1 MPEALN
7 PYHTLP
13 RPAVQRGRQGLVIE
27 RSRGKRVLHVGC
39 VDAGLLHERFARG
52 ELMHQ
57 KLAAVASELWGVDV
71 DADGIAFL
79 AAQGFGNLLAGDIC
93 EPETL
98 RQLCDR
104 PFDLIIASEVVEHL
118 ENPGAFLRSARQIMR
133 PGVTELIVTIPN
145 AFGVNTLLWMLRGVE
160 LVHPD
165 HNYWFSY
172 HTASTLLGKCGL
184 YVSEIYPYSLQ
195 KWGWR
200 GQGMAAL
207 SAAAAG
213 TAGAAGTATAHR
225 FSLGGVGAYV
235 RSLPKRLLVS
245 WLYRRSPFFGDGLII
260 VAVVPA
266 PDPPRPAG

>member
-13 RPAVQRGRQGLVIE
+13 RPAVQRGRQALVIE

-57 KLAAVASELWGVDV
+57 KLAAVAGELWGVDV

-79 AAQGFGNLLAGDIC
+79 AAQGFSNLLAGDIC

-104 PFDLIIASEVVEHL
+104 PFELIIASEVLEHL
-118 ENPGAFLRSARQIMR
+118 ANPGAFLKAARQLMR
-133 PGVTELIVTIPN
+133 PGLTELIVTIPN

-172 HTASTLLGKCGL
+172 HTATTLIAKHDLQ
-184 YVSEIYPYSLQ
+184 VREVYPYSMQ
-195 KWGWR
+195 RWGLR
-200 GQGMAAL
+200 RQGRAAVAAPGAASAVSPTAGGL
-207 SAAAAG
+207 SIARAAG
-213 TAGAAGTATAHR
+213 Y
-225 FSLGGVGAYV
+225 L
-235 RSLPKRLLVS
+235 RSLPKRLLLS

-260 VAVVPA
+260 IAVVPA